1 MTCFLHRIFSQKKNI
16 LWGFILICSIV
27 FGSQATLAE
36 SFKGRLRKID
46 GVKLLVSKNQI
57 AYELNFM
64 SPVSRQQISRL
75 SDGDFISVSGTKD
88 PEKPNLINVITVDY
102 VGLALLMGVWRS
114 DNDLCYEFAGFN
126 KLYVY
131 LPYRAKDC
139 KAAAESIGP
148 SKYTYFINPDVGT
161 WNLLISSSDSNFFGE
176 LEILNSNHIEI
187 MLFDSET
194 DANLG
199 KVILRR

>member
-1 MTCFLHRIFSQKKNI
+1 MTWIFHRIFSQKNSFFAAFVLVCAVI
-16 LWGFILICSIV
+16 LSAQTTF
-27 FGSQATLAE
+27 ADN
-36 SFKGRLRKID
+36 FKGRLRKID

-75 SDGDFISVSGTKD
+75 SDGDFISVSGSKD
-88 PEKPNLINVITVDY
+88 PEKPYLINVVTVDY
-102 VGLALLMGVWRS
+102 VGLAFLMGVWRS

-131 LPYRAKDC
+131 LPYRANNC
-139 KAAAESIGP
+139 EGAAESIGP

-176 LEILNSNHIEI
+176 LEIMNSNHIEI
-187 MLFDSET
+187 MLFDSVT

-199 KVILRR
+199 NVILRR